1 MFYIFKLHVILN
13 FIGTKTT
20 PKCPRI
26 QDIDVKIQK
35 LWFGL
40 QIHFTIISMVFDA
53 VKLHYLK
60 L

>member
-20 PKCPRI
+20 LKCPRI